1 MNSQLRPLL
10 ISTLLSSSL
19 LLGCGSDSTPPA
31 ATPTN
36 QSPAVTVSG
45 ESTIQEGQVIT
56 LTANASDADGS
67 ITSVKWSTASTDI
80 TLSGDDTTSVSFTAP
95 DVDNDDISVTLDVL
109 VTDNDGAT
117 ATQSITITITRKV
130 SSVTITGLVI
140 DNIASNADVEITI
153 GTDAFSTT
161 TDENGVYAVT
171 ITVDES
177 LEDNLLQIRALGDS
191 SINPEVELVSQLGSL
206 TSLIE
211 QAGSDGDL
219 TEDENF
225 GVNITKVTTA
235 EYALLSRDGVNPT
248 NDAELNTALNLIQS
262 QEKNTLAA
270 LIKIITD
277 NDDFSLPSGVTST
290 LNLVSDS
297 ANAAAF
303 EQDVITQ
310 DPNLINKTIAA
321 IVNDNSLT
329 SESDIVG
336 SWKAG
341 TDIITF
347 MRSGHYAHISTEID
361 SENEDECGQIGYE
374 VGTYV
379 WDSATGSM
387 SVTTKEDSGGCGGLH
402 DDQPLNTA
410 FVVESL
416 FTVTGSGDML
426 TVQEGDEIFNLPR
439 LVSDSNPLVGGFY
452 LKKTNFS
459 DDLSMLFTVDDNT
472 IVLLSSGNGL
482 PEGISYFYV
491 MRDYSY
497 DAESSLR
504 VIHSQKVYIDGDVV
518 QETTEEVGR
527 ALITVQGD
535 VVASHTGGSTAF
547 IKNSQTTT
555 TQDYLNAED
564 VIGDFDGVNG
574 EDNFNITINAD
585 GTALA
590 NGEVVLQWEV
600 TFGQLLLISE
610 SFTQIWSPTTLAN
623 DTWQFNINEY
633 TAEGDFD
640 RSNVGSLTKSN

>member
-1 MNSQLRPLL
+1 MLF
-10 ISTLLSSSL
+10 
-19 LLGCGSDSTPPA
+19 GCGSDSEPEPTPIDNTTNS
-31 ATPTN
+31 TPIV
-36 QSPAVTVSG
+36 SVTG
-45 ESTIQEGQVIT
+45 ENTVLEGQVIT
-56 LTANASDADGS
+56 LTASASDADGS
-67 ITSVKWSTASTDI
+67 ISSVKWSTTSTDI
-80 TLSGDDTTSVSFTAP
+80 SLTGDDTTSVSFTAP
-95 DVDNDDISVTLDVL
+95 DVDNNDISVTLDVL

-117 ATQSITITITRKV
+117 TTQSITITITPE
-130 SSVTITGLVI
+130 VTSLTISGLVT
-140 DNIASNADVEITI
+140 DNMASNADVEISI
-153 GTDAFSTT
+153 GTEMFSAIA
-161 TDENGVYAVT
+161 DENGAYTVT
-171 ITVDES
+171 ITVDQS
-177 LEDNLLQIRALGDS
+177 LVDNLLQIRALGDS

-211 QAGSDGDL
+211 QAGSDGNL

-225 GVNITKVTTA
+225 GVNITNVTTA
-235 EYALLSRDGVNPT
+235 EYALLTRDGVNPT
-248 NDAELNTALNLIQS
+248 TDAELNTALNLIQN

-270 LIKIITD
+270 LIKIIAD
-277 NDDFSLPSGVTST
+277 NADFSLPSGVTST

-297 ANAAAF
+297 ASATAF
-303 EQDVITQ
+303 EQDVIAK

-341 TDIITF
+341 TDVITF
-347 MRSGHYAHISTEID
+347 MRSGHYAHIATEID

-379 WDSATGSM
+379 WDSSTGSL
-387 SVTTKEDSGGCGGLH
+387 SVTTTEDSGGCGGLH
-402 DDQPLNTA
+402 DDQPLNTP

-426 TVQEGDEIFNLPR
+426 TVQEGDEMFSLPR

-459 DDLSMLFTVDDNT
+459 DDLSMLFTVDDNK

-491 MRDYSY
+491 MREYSY

-504 VIHSQKVYIDGDVV
+504 IIHSQKVFVDGDVT

-527 ALITVQGD
+527 ALINVQGD
-535 VVASHTGGSTAF
+535 VVTSHTGGSTAF

-555 TQDYLNAED
+555 TQDYLNADD

-574 EDNFNITINAD
+574 EDNFSITINAD

-610 SFTQIWSPTTLAN
+610 SFTQIWSPTTLTN
-623 DTWQFNINEY
+623 DIWQFNINEY
-633 TAEGDFD
+633 TAEGEFD
-640 RSNVGSLTKSN
+640 RSNVGSLTKSI